1 MSELSG
7 FLRRLKSKKSWDCDL
22 PTEHL
27 REAGLEEEAAKVAL
41 ELLEP
46 IRAKI
51 EAAAYELLR
60 KGVPPDRVRE
70 RLGRKLA
77 F

>member
-7 FLRRLKSKKSWDCDL
+7 FLRRLKSKKSWDRDL

-41 ELLEP
+41 ELLGP
-46 IRAKI
+46 IRMKI

-60 KGVPPDRVRE
+60 QGVPHERIRE
-70 RLGRKLA
+70 RLGEKLA